1 MMKIKIRKANKK
13 DIAELVKLHKK
24 SSDYHR
30 KIDKIYAS
38 NRNSNKAYKD
48 FLLNDIS
55 KRTLRIIIAEDS
67 GGLIGFISAKI
78 KRTDPYTTPPKVGV
92 IIDGFVE
99 SRYRKMGIGYRMT
112 KEMFLWFKKNKIK
125 RIILDADSRNKIGIH
140 AWQKYG
146 FKEFRKRM
154 IISL

>member
-1 MMKIKIRKANKK
+1 MKIKIRKANKK
-13 DIAELVKLHKK
+13 DIPGLVELHKK

-38 NRNSNKAYKD
+38 NTNSNRAYKD
-48 FLLNDIS
+48 FLLNDIT
-55 KRTLRIIIAEDS
+55 KRTLRIIIAEDDVK
-67 GGLIGFISAKI
+67 LIGFISAKI
-78 KRTDPYTTPPKVGV
+78 KRTDPYTAPPKVGI

-99 SRYRKMGIGYRMT
+99 SRYQKMGIGHRMT

-125 RIILDADSRNKIGIH
+125 CVMLDADSRNKIGLH

-154 IISL
+154 IINL

>member
-1 MMKIKIRKANKK
+1 MIKVKIRKANKK
-13 DIAELVKLHKK
+13 DITGLIKLHKK

-30 KIDKIYAS
+30 KIDKIYVS
-38 NRNSNKAYKD
+38 NHNSSRVYKE
-48 FLLNDIS
+48 FLLNDIT

-92 IIDGFVE
+92 IIDSFVE
-99 SRYRKMGIGYRMT
+99 VSHRKKGIGQKMT
-112 KEMFLWFKKNKIK
+112 KEIFSWFTKNKIK
-125 RIILDADSRNKIGIH
+125 NVILDADSRNKIGLH

-154 IISL
+154 KIDL